1 MCANQILDPNVCQ
14 LSLQAQLYPHTEYIQ
29 YGEVGLIGFAV
40 LDVLSG
46 CVVLE
51 GGLSVGFRMKT
62 FGGACL
68 GSGFV
73 LDELELLGETLDIEV
88 AEV

>member
-1 MCANQILDPNVCQ
+1 M
-14 LSLQAQLYPHTEYIQ
+14 
-29 YGEVGLIGFAV
+29 IGFVV

-46 CVVLE
+46 GVVLE
-51 GGLSVGFRMKT
+51 GSLSVGFRMKT
-62 FGGACL
+62 FGGTCL

-73 LDELELLGETLDIEV
+73 LDELELLEETLDIEV

>member
-1 MCANQILDPNVCQ
+1 MCVNQILGPNVCQ
-14 LSLQAQLYPHTEYIQ
+14 LSLQARLCPQTECIQ

-46 CVVLE
+46 GVALE

-68 GSGFV
+68 ESGFV
-73 LDELELLGETLDIEV
+73 LDELELLEETLDIEV